1 MTRQMRQILVII
13 GFVMGF
19 AISFVI
25 GAGLLTPAT
34 IGTAH
39 ALTAEEMLADPA
51 LESRARNLSKQLRC
65 LVCQNQSID
74 DSDAD
79 LAKDL
84 RREVRTQLVAG
95 QTDAAILSDLRAK
108 YGDYVLL
115 APPLARDTMALWL
128 APVGFILLGIAITLG
143 MRRRAVQIDSVDN
156 KISADNSISSTDRAR
171 IDALKRQH
179 EKLNKRDAR
188 LARSKVR

>member
-13 GFVMGF
+13 GFVIGF

-74 DSDAD
+74 DSDAE

-143 MRRRAVQIDSVDN
+143 MRRRAAQIDSADN
-156 KISADNSISSTDRAR
+156 NISADNSISSADRAR

-179 EKLNKRDAR
+179 ENLNKRDTR
-188 LARSKVR
+188 

>member
-1 MTRQMRQILVII
+1 MTRQMRQISVII
-13 GFVMGF
+13 GF

-143 MRRRAVQIDSVDN
+143 MRRRAAQIDSADN
-156 KISADNSISSTDRAR
+156 NISADNSISSADRAR

-179 EKLNKRDAR
+179 ENLNKRDTR
-188 LARSKVR
+188 

>member
-1 MTRQMRQILVII
+1 MTRQMRQVLVIT
-13 GFVMGF
+13 GF
-19 AISFVI
+19 AIGFVI

-34 IGTAH
+34 MGTAH
-39 ALTAEEMLADPA
+39 ALTAEEILADSA

-84 RREVRTQLVAG
+84 RREVRTQIVAG
-95 QTDAAILSDLRAK
+95 QTDAEILSDLGAK

-115 APPLARDTMALWL
+115 APPLARGTMALWL
-128 APVGFILLGIAITLG
+128 APVGFILLGIFITLG
-143 MRRRAVQIDSVDN
+143 MRRRAVQIDGADYN
-156 KISADNSISSTDRAR
+156 ISADNSISSAERAR
-171 IDALKRQH
+171 IDAMKRQH
-179 EKLNKRDAR
+179 ENLNKRDTR
-188 LARSKVR
+188 